1 MTLPKAYMNEIRDIT
16 GYWGTYL
23 PSDRLLPGMVGRIE
37 NGLFTKEG
45 MLSDY
50 PGFDPAVHDKDKPQ
64 PSRNRVN
71 IWQSKNVTAAS
82 AQADASV
89 PGVPAN
95 GEVRFKFNKANNAV
109 MICKEVRAQSF
120 MNLGRVKALLFDLL
134 KAEKWDPALCLI
146 TDVRLV
152 EAAWICFATGSDQE
166 AVINASATIG
176 LAAAPIDAL
185 KEAAAQGTLEA
196 SWNKNKSAG
205 YSTEVTDGGT
215 PLFLALRFKRSI
227 PVIGSYDLKFLKGD
241 SQYFEEPDFGEK
253 GGEPQEQ

>member
-23 PSDRLLPGMVGRIE
+23 PSDRLVPGMVGRVE
-37 NGLFTKEG
+37 NGLFTREG

-50 PGFDPAVHDKDKPQ
+50 PGFDPAVHDKEKPQ

-82 AQADASV
+82 GQAVARA

-109 MICKEVRAQSF
+109 MICKEVRAQGF
-120 MNLGRVKALLFDLL
+120 VNLGRVKSLLLDLF
-134 KAEKWDPALCLI
+134 KAEKWNPGLCLI
-146 TDVRLV
+146 TEVRLV
-152 EAAWICFATGSDQE
+152 DAAWICFATSSDQE

-185 KEAAAQGTLEA
+185 KDAAAQGTLEA

-205 YSTEVTDGGT
+205 YSTEVTKGGT
-215 PLFLALRFKRSI
+215 PLFLALQFKRTI
-227 PVIGSYDLKFLKGD
+227 PLVGSYDLKFLKGD
-241 SQYFEEPDFGEK
+241 SQYFEEPEFGEK
-253 GGEPQEQ
+253 GVEAQGQ